1 MQKFCKLSL
10 LGLAVAGTLAW
21 SGSVMAKDGVYK
33 ATTLGRNGDMTVEVT
48 IANDKI
54 ADVKVLEWSETH
66 PIADLPR
73 TKIAKDIIDNQ
84 SIEVDVVSG
93 ATLTSFAMKQAVE
106 ECLKQAG
113 LNVEKFNKPVKK
125 AKPEA
130 GTVTEEADVVIVGAG
145 GAGLSAAVAAA
156 EKGKKVIIIEKNHY
170 AGGNTS
176 VSGGC
181 YNAADPATQSY
192 LTMTDGQRKSVEKLL
207 AQKPLNKLHGE
218 LLAKIQKQWDEYNAK
233 GHKGLFDSP
242 ELHAVQTWYAGD
254 LKGDLSVVYTLTQN
268 VVPMKNFLASIGV
281 KWQPHATQFVG
292 ALWPRSQRASNF
304 KSGVGYVDTFLDLI
318 KQKNY
323 PVTFFMS
330 TPAQELIVKDGR
342 VVGVKAKSQS
352 GKTLNLMAKN
362 GVILTSGGFGANVE
376 MRQKYD
382 TLWNKTL
389 DEKVKTTNLPS
400 ITGDGINMALKLN
413 AATVDMG
420 YIQLLPT
427 TDPYT
432 GATNHKVAEGTCI
445 YVNKDGKRFV
455 NELERRDVLAKAGL
469 AQKDHVFYVVST
481 TKTNLTDKDGRNP
494 YGIKVS
500 DLLRQKKTFTGK
512 TLDDLAKAAGINAE
526 NLKKTVAAWNE
537 FCKVQKGDPLGR
549 STCLAEHR
557 LDEGPYW
564 ATLMTPSVHH
574 TMGGLKINSK
584 TQVMGTNG
592 KPIEGLYAAGEITGG
607 IHGTNRVGCNAVPD
621 ALVFGRIAGAEVG
634 SQK

>member
-1 MQKFCKLSL
+1 MKTSCKLSVL
-10 LGLAVAGTLAW
+10 ALAVTSSIMFTSPAI
-21 SGSVMAKDGVYK
+21 AKDGVYK
-33 ATTLGRNGDMTVEVT
+33 ATTLGRNGDMTVQLTVK
-48 IANDKI
+48 NDKI
-54 ADVKVLEWSETH
+54 ADIRVLDWSETH

-73 TKIAKDIIDNQ
+73 TKIPADIVANQ
-84 SIEVDVVSG
+84 SIDVDVVSG
-93 ATLTSFAMKQAVE
+93 ATLTSFALKQAVE
-106 ECLKQAG
+106 DCLKQAG
-113 LNVEKFNKPVKK
+113 LDVKKFSKPVKK
-125 AKPEA
+125 PALQT
-130 GTVTEEADVVIVGAG
+130 GTVTEDTDVVIIGAG

-156 EKGKKVIIIEKNHY
+156 EKGKKVIIVEKNHY

-181 YNAADPATQSY
+181 FNAADPSTQSFM
-192 LTMTDGQRKSVEKLL
+192 TMTEGQKKSVEELL
-207 AQKPLNKLHGE
+207 AKKPLNDLHGQ
-218 LLAKIQKQWDEYNAK
+218 LLAKIQKQWDEYKEK
-233 GHKGLFDSP
+233 GSNGLFDSP

-268 VVPMKNFLASIGV
+268 AVPMKNFLASIGV
-281 KWQPHATQFVG
+281 NWQPHATQFVG

-304 KSGVGYVDTFLDLI
+304 KSGVGYVDTFLNLI
-318 KQKNY
+318 KEKKY
-323 PVTFFMS
+323 PVSFYMS
-330 TPAQELIVKDGR
+330 TSAEELLVKDGR
-342 VVGVKAKSQS
+342 VVGVKAKSKN

-362 GVILTSGGFGANVE
+362 GVIITAGGFGANVE

-400 ITGDGINMALKLN
+400 ITGDGINMALKLH

-432 GATNHKVAEGTCI
+432 GATNHKMAEGTCI
-445 YVNKDGKRFV
+445 YVNKDGNRFV

-469 AQKDHVFYVVST
+469 AQKDHVFYVIST

-494 YGIKVS
+494 YGIKVA
-500 DLLRQKKTFTGK
+500 DLLRQHKTYTGN
-512 TLDDLAKAAGINAE
+512 TLDDLAKAAGINAA
-526 NLKKTVAAWNE
+526 NLKKTVAAGNE
-537 FCKVQKGDPLGR
+537 FCKVQKGDPFGR

-557 LDEGPYW
+557 LDNGPYW
-564 ATLMTPSVHH
+564 ATIMTPSVHH

-592 KPIEGLYAAGEITGG
+592 KPIEGLYAAGEVTGG

-621 ALVFGRIAGAEVG
+621 ALVFGRIAGSEVG
-634 SQK
+634 SK

>member
-1 MQKFCKLSL
+1 MQAVGKLSL
-10 LGLAVAGTLAW
+10 LTLAVASSLLFSA
-21 SGSVMAKDGVYK
+21 SASAKDGVYQ
-33 ATTLGRNGDMTVEVT
+33 ATTLGRNGDMTVQVT
-48 IANDKI
+48 VKNDKI
-54 ADVKVLEWSETH
+54 ADVKVLDWSETH
-66 PIADLPR
+66 PIADLPKS
-73 TKIAKDIIDNQ
+73 KIPADIVANQ
-84 SIEVDVVSG
+84 SVNVDIVSG
-93 ATLTSFAMKQAVE
+93 ATLTSFALKKAVE
-106 ECLKQAG
+106 DCLQQAG
-113 LNVEKFNKPVKK
+113 LDLNKFSKPVKK
-125 AKPEA
+125 APLET
-130 GTVTEEADVVIVGAG
+130 GTVTEQTDVVIVGAG

-156 EKGKKVIIIEKNHY
+156 QKGKKVIIIEKNHY

-181 YNAADPATQSY
+181 YNAADPQTQSS
-192 LTMTDGQRKSVEKLL
+192 LTMTEGERASVEKLL
-207 AQKPLNKLHGE
+207 AQKPLNELHGQ
-218 LLAKIQKQWDEYNAK
+218 LLAKIKKQWEEFNAK
-233 GHKGLFDSP
+233 GGKGMFDSP

-268 VVPMKNFLASIGV
+268 TVSMKDFLASIGV
-281 KWQPHATQFVG
+281 KWQPKATQFVG

-304 KSGVGYVDTFLDLI
+304 KSGVGYVDTFFDLI
-318 KQKNY
+318 KEKKY
-323 PVTFFMS
+323 PVTFYMS
-330 TPAQELIVKDGR
+330 TPAQDLIVKDGR
-342 VVGVKAKSQS
+342 VVGVKAKSQN
-352 GKTLNLMAKN
+352 GKTLNLIAKD
-362 GVILTSGGFGANVE
+362 GVILTSGGFGANVA

-400 ITGDGINMALKLN
+400 ITGDGINMALKLG

-445 YVNKDGKRFV
+445 YVNKDGNRFV

-469 AQKDHVFYVVST
+469 AQKDHVFYVIST

-494 YGIKVS
+494 YGIKVA
-500 DLLRQKKTFTGK
+500 DLLRQHKTFTGK
-512 TLDDLAKAAGINAE
+512 SLDDLAKAAGINAE
-526 NLKKTVAAWNE
+526 NLKKTVASWNE
-537 FCKVQKGDPLGR
+537 FCKVQTGDKFGR
-549 STCLAEHR
+549 STCLPEHR

-564 ATLMTPSVHH
+564 ATIMTPSVHH

-584 TQVMGTNG
+584 TQVMNVNG

-621 ALVFGRIAGAEVG
+621 ALVFGRIAGTEVG
-634 SQK
+634 SK